1 MFIFGYVVFV
11 ALEFGFRCY
20 KRLIPV
26 FIIIWRNEMDEERA
40 SSELAWLLRP
50 GEDAIF
56 SANVKISLNPLTSF
70 GVSGKACIIEEKEKM

>member
-1 MFIFGYVVFV
+1 
-11 ALEFGFRCY
+11 
-20 KRLIPV
+20 
-26 FIIIWRNEMDEERA
+26 MDEERA